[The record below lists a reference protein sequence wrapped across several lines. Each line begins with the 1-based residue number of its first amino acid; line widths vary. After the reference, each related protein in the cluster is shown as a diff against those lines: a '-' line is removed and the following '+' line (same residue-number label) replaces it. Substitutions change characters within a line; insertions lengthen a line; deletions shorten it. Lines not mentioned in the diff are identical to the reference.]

1 MRAWNHVHKN
11 SFAKGSGDASARIW
25 CMTGPYA
32 KSGYGSC
39 RLLQHDSQG
48 DRNKDVTTF
57 EWSSDGELLATGSY
71 DGIARVWRH
80 GGAIVHTLRCHRGPI
95 WVLLLRYIRK
105 FLLCA
110 V

>member
-1 MRAWNHVHKN
+1 MPNQDMVR
-11 SFAKGSGDASARIW
+11 
-25 CMTGPYA
+25 
-32 KSGYGSC
+32 

-71 DGIARVWRH
+71 DGIARVWRR